1 MDIKVK
7 KNGLIKLPQEV
18 MDELYIEEGDLLS
31 IQIENDKIILSE
43 TTAYPKK
50 FYRFLADK
58 AMELKK
64 NHDKY
69 GIGTIQSEEEMLKGI
84 MKMMEIE
91 EKKK

>member
-64 NHDKY
+64 NHDNDRNWRKKE
-69 GIGTIQSEEEMLKGI
+69 IKSTALEKNLKQLL
-84 MKMMEIE
+84 
-91 EKKK
+91 